1 MDINS
6 TSPSLQTKMAV
17 SPQSSRSTVDQ
28 AGSSKVVLAYR
39 NASQH
44 LCSSGIKAGM
54 GMLKLATLQWKQN
67 KTRSEAIVKHVSS
80 PSSGHSCKNSCKD
93 QLAALVVNG
102 QTRLNQLGQEL
113 RQDTFS
119 KHHNCKRIVVL
130 GAPRV
135 GKTSI
140 LRRYL
145 RDGFVEEY
153 KPTSEDFHRKLFRIR
168 GETYQID
175 ILDASGERS
184 FPAKRRLS
192 ILTGDV
198 FLLVFSL
205 DDRSSFEEV
214 CALRTEILEAKAK
227 LIKISVP
234 GQCATVPFVVCA
246 NKMDLP
252 MSERA
257 IPQTD
262 LLQMLGEGCAYF
274 ETSAKESTNLDK
286 VFEAL
291 AKQGGL
297 PAETGPS
304 QHRKVSLR
312 SYQAM
317 CTDRVHGRRSQEPRC
332 DDACGALHPLAR
344 RPSFSTDLRQIMG
357 PHQPQKPCT
366 NFEKCKIQ

>member
-1 MDINS
+1 ME
-6 TSPSLQTKMAV
+6 ME
-17 SPQSSRSTVDQ
+17 
-28 AGSSKVVLAYR
+28 
-39 NASQH
+39 
-44 LCSSGIKAGM
+44 
-54 GMLKLATLQWKQN
+54 LATLQFN
-67 KTRSEAIVKHVSS
+67 KESKKPSGAIVKQLSS
-80 PSSGHSCKNSCKD
+80 PSGHPCKESLE
-93 QLAALVVNG
+93 QLAPLVVND
-102 QTRLNQLGQEL
+102 QTDLSQLGQDPSNKP
-113 RQDTFS
+113 QNS
-119 KHHNCKRIVVL
+119 KRIVVL

-184 FPAKRRLS
+184 FPGKRRLS

-205 DDRSSFEEV
+205 DNRSSFNDV
-214 CALRTEILEAKAK
+214 CALRMEIMNAKAK
-227 LIKISVP
+227 QQKTSVP
-234 GQCATVPFVVCA
+234 RKCAKVPFVVCA

-252 MSERA
+252 LSERA
-257 IPQTD
+257 IPQAELMQTFGTD
-262 LLQMLGEGCAYF
+262 CAYF

-297 PAETGPS
+297 PAETGPL

-312 SYQAM
+312 SYRAM
-317 CTDRVHGRRSQEPRC
+317 CTERCHGRKSKASRC
-332 DDACGALHPLAR
+332 EDACGALHPQAR
-344 RPSFSTDLRQIMG
+344 RPSFNTDLRHVMEPDEPKKTQKRLCDNCQIM
-357 PHQPQKPCT
+357 
-366 NFEKCKIQ
+366 

>member
-1 MDINS
+1 MELNS
-6 TSPSLQTKMAV
+6 MSPVLQSKMAI
-17 SPQSSRSTVDQ
+17 SPQSSRSTVDR

-54 GMLKLATLQWKQN
+54 GMLKLATLQWKQS
-67 KTRSEAIVKHVSS
+67 KTRSEAIAKQGSS
-80 PSSGHSCKNSCKD
+80 PSSRNSCKNSPLD
-93 QLAALVVNG
+93 QLAALVVIG
-102 QTRLNQLGQEL
+102 QTRLSQLGQEPC
-113 RQDTFS
+113 QDTS
-119 KHHNCKRIVVL
+119 RKHQNCKRIVVL

-214 CALRTEILEAKAK
+214 CALRTEILQAKAK
-227 LIKISVP
+227 LNQISVP

-252 MSERA
+252 LSERA

-262 LLQMLGEGCAYF
+262 LMQTLGEDCAYF

-317 CTDRVHGRRSQEPRC
+317 CTDPVHGRSQAPRS
-332 DDACGALHPLAR
+332 DDACGVLHPLAR

-357 PHQPQKPCT
+357 PHQPQKPCKKI
-366 NFEKCKIQ
+366 EKCKIQ